1 MATQRKAEGHS
12 FASIVL
18 VCVIFGALAILVF
31 VPVNV
36 FETVRAVEQNSI
48 RNWLGNEADQ
58 WVMLR
63 IFDVLR
69 ITNQEATK
77 SIGELAL
84 SGNHKIDSWLV
95 QRVYATLVWV
105 HLVAYRSGV
114 LLMWAAFGVPVLLAA
129 IYDGYMRREI
139 SKTNFSSR
147 SPMLHKSGID
157 VFRAAIALMVAWL
170 LIPWHTS
177 MLVAPTGFFII
188 GAAAWLWISNAPKRM

>member
-1 MATQRKAEGHS
+1 MATQRKPEGHS

-84 SGNHKIDSWLV
+84 WGTTRSIAGWCSAFTQPWYGSISSPTV
-95 QRVYATLVWV
+95 RV
-105 HLVAYRSGV
+105 S
-114 LLMWAAFGVPVLLAA
+114 F
-129 IYDGYMRREI
+129 
-139 SKTNFSSR
+139 
-147 SPMLHKSGID
+147 
-157 VFRAAIALMVAWL
+157 
-170 LIPWHTS
+170 
-177 MLVAPTGFFII
+177 
-188 GAAAWLWISNAPKRM
+188 